1 LPSAPARPVPPAPQ
15 PGDTLPKAGLR
26 PRRHHQHH
34 DPGAP
39 GQLERHETPVSVRSN
54 ALNVRFQDVR
64 QRTAVSLTPNP
75 SHRQPRRTESP
86 HPPTGI
92 RALPPGALAPQR
104 RMPRKYDWPFS
115 AIGLP
120 WIHDLSSGAEAARI
134 HESGTA
140 AFGCPG
146 RGSGC
151 LVSASRHLP
160 AAVPGNSPSGAVSF
174 TSAELTVPKAS
185 RKGQI
190 IDTSMA

>member
-1 LPSAPARPVPPAPQ
+1 MPSASARPVPGPAA
-15 PGDTLPKAGLR
+15 GDTFPKTGPR

-34 DPGAP
+34 DPGAL
-39 GQLERHETPVSVRSN
+39 GQLKRHETPDSVRSN

-64 QRTAVSLTPNP
+64 QRTVVSLTPNP

-120 WIHDLSSGAEAARI
+120 WINDLSPGAEAARI

-140 AFGCPG
+140 ASGCPG

-160 AAVPGNSPSGAVSF
+160 QRPREKSPRGGF
-174 TSAELTVPKAS
+174 IYFRPN
-185 RKGQI
+185 
-190 IDTSMA
+190 